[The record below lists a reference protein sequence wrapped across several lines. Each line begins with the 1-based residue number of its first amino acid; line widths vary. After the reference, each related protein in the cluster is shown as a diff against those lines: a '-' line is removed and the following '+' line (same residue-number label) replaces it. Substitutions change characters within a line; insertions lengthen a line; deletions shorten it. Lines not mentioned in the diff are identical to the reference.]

1 MAAQFGSR
9 SRIVAKGKPNVE
21 ATEAP
26 QATPQATPQAAPQ
39 AAASTDTGGIESML
53 RSLLSEFLGDR
64 GQPTLPAAPSVTT
77 TQLSPAMGA
86 LAVQDAQEQ
95 AAIRSASGITESLG
109 RPSPTAMTEVSGFT
123 TNPQGAS
130 GAGVTVGGVDAAID
144 RGPEQGLVT
153 PLVEATVPE
162 VGTYSIKSGDTL
174 SEIAAN
180 SPFTLKQ
187 LLEVNQG
194 VDPNRLSIG
203 QEIKLP
209 TVTAEEAVTE
219 EVAAVTT
226 VDTAPVFSY
235 QSKEGSSKGTAERA
249 VYQYA
254 FEQGIKGD
262 ELRAFMAQVAHESSE
277 FGRIKEGGLSSKNIQ
292 SILDRTKDGKRLDP
306 SGKVRLRFIEDGI
319 TSSSGAAAAQNSQ
332 YRDGIAPGNGDY
344 ASGDGSTF
352 KGRGY
357 IQLTGRSNYK
367 AMGEAIGEDLVN
379 NPDLMLDTDI
389 AKKASVQWWKDNV
402 QTKKPDYT
410 DTTAITKIVNGGT
423 NGLTDR
429 KRLHTKYGVKPKG
442 N

>member
-209 TVTAEEAVTE
+209 TVTAEEETPVAEQVTSGFVSSFVDQMAEAEGTEDHQAVEGQFTYAYGILPATARSYGIDPE
-219 EVAAVTT
+219 SYPNRREFAEAVYGKMNEQARTDYSEVFNGLSDSDSLSVLSTYINLGRLPSGVVDALSGEPKDFQAAGRSLTNVIHFTNRQT
-226 VDTAPVFSY
+226 GQKY
-235 QSKEGSSKGTAERA
+235 SSKGVSARRA
-249 VYQYA
+249 SEYNTLMSGQEGFTPVTQV
-254 FEQGIKGD
+254 QVTGT
-262 ELRAFMAQVAHESSE
+262 RANPTFNWLAASNNVVETFTSS
-277 FGRIKEGGLSSKNIQ
+277 RN
-292 SILDRTKDGKRLDP
+292 LDP
-306 SGKVRLRFIEDGI
+306 K
-319 TSSSGAAAAQNSQ
+319 NS
-332 YRDGIAPGNGDY
+332 
-344 ASGDGSTF
+344 
-352 KGRGY
+352 
-357 IQLTGRSNYK
+357 LTTVS
-367 AMGEAIGEDLVN
+367 VN
-379 NPDLMLDTDI
+379 
-389 AKKASVQWWKDNV
+389 
-402 QTKKPDYT
+402 
-410 DTTAITKIVNGGT
+410 
-423 NGLTDR
+423 
-429 KRLHTKYGVKPKG
+429 
-442 N
+442 